1 MQRRTVQRKKTQGE
15 QGNIAVLYW
24 SMMRKMSEE
33 GPFYRK
39 IKENQD
45 GEEFELGN

>member
-1 MQRRTVQRKKTQGE
+1 
-15 QGNIAVLYW
+15 
-24 SMMRKMSEE
+24 MMRKMSGE